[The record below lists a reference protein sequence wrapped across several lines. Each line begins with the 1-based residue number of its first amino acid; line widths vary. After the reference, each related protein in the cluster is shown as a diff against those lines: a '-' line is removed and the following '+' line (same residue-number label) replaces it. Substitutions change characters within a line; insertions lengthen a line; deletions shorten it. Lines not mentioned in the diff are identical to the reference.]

1 MPSGDPS
8 TPQNSPTISGAN
20 ASSAHGR
27 SFFGQPWALAHIFG
41 VEMWERFSFYG
52 MQGILIYYLYFSATQ
67 GGLGMPEAAAAGIVG
82 AYGGGVYLST
92 VLGAWLADRLLGSE
106 RVLFYSAIVIVCG
119 HLALALLPGFVGVGV
134 GLVLVALGSGGLKAN
149 ATSVVGT
156 LYSEDDTRR
165 DAGFSL
171 FYLGINLGSFV
182 GPILTGA
189 LQSTLGFHIGF
200 GAAAVGMI
208 LGLVQYSFGRRQLPE
223 SAREVPNPLG
233 GRGRLIW
240 ALVAVAAVA
249 VIVALSIAGVI
260 RADNLSTIVIVA
272 TILAAIAYFV
282 VLLTSPRL
290 DATERHRVF
299 AFIPLFLASSA
310 FWSLYQQQFTVIPL
324 YAEQRLDLNILGF
337 QIPPTWVQ
345 SINPVF
351 IILLSGA
358 FAALWTKWGERQ
370 PSTPVKFGLGTA
382 GVGVAFLIFLIWSGG
397 HGATTP
403 LLAIVLIL
411 FVFTIAELL
420 LSPVGLSVSTKL
432 APKSMRAQMVALFF
446 LSVALGSAVSGELA
460 GLYTSLPE
468 GTYFGIIGGIA
479 IVLGL
484 ILVALSP
491 WVLKLMR
498 GVR

>member
-1 MPSGDPS
+1 MASGDTPTDTPSSDHSPDGGAS
-8 TPQNSPTISGAN
+8 TPT
-20 ASSAHGR
+20 R
-27 SFFGQPWALAHIFG
+27 TFFGQPRALAHIFG

-52 MQGILIYYLYFSATQ
+52 MQGILIYYLYFSVAD
-67 GGLGMPEAAAAGIVG
+67 GGLGMPQAAAAGIVG

-92 VLGAWLADRLLGSE
+92 VLGAWLADRVFGSE
-106 RVLFYSAIVIVCG
+106 RVLFSSAIIIVCG
-119 HLALALLPGFVGVGV
+119 HLALALLPGFIGVGV
-134 GLVLVALGSGGLKAN
+134 GLILVALGSGGLKAN

-156 LYSEDDTRR
+156 LYSRDDTRR

-182 GPILTGA
+182 GPIVTGA
-189 LQSTLGFHIGF
+189 LQSSVGFHIGF
-200 GAAAVGMI
+200 GAAAVGMV
-208 LGLVQYSFGRRQLPE
+208 LGLIQYSIGRRGLPA
-223 SAREVPNPLG
+223 SAREVPNPLSG
-233 GRGRLIW
+233 VGRLIW
-240 ALVAVAAVA
+240 ASVAAVAAV
-249 VIVALSIAGVI
+249 VIVVLCLVGLI
-260 RADNLSTIVIVA
+260 RADNLPGIVIAV
-272 TILAAIAYFV
+272 TVFAAIAYFA
-282 VLLTSPRL
+282 VLLTSRKL

-310 FWSLYQQQFTVIPL
+310 FWSLYQQQFTVIPI
-324 YAEQRLDLNILGF
+324 YAEQRLDLTLFGWS
-337 QIPPTWVQ
+337 IPPTWVQ

-358 FAALWTKWGERQ
+358 FAALWTKWGQCQ
-370 PSTPVKFGLGTA
+370 PVTPVKFGLGTA

-397 HGATTP
+397 EGPTTP

-411 FVFTIAELL
+411 FTFTIAELL

-432 APKSMRAQMVALFF
+432 APRSMRAQMVALFF

-468 GTYFGIIGGIA
+468 GVYFGIIGGIA

-484 ILVALSP
+484 IVVAISP
-491 WVLKLMR
+491 WVLRLMR